1 MIHRTAIIGKNTNIH
16 DSVEIGPYAIIEDD
30 VTIGE
35 DTAIGAHAFIGQY
48 TTLGKKNYIHPF
60 ASVGSLPQDKKFKY
74 EKSEL
79 LIGNNNTIR
88 EFVTINRGTADG
100 GGITKIGNFNWI
112 MAYVH
117 IAHDCQ
123 VGNENIFANKATLA
137 GHVEVNSK
145 VILGGSVNI
154 HQFVKIGSHAF
165 LAANSY
171 INMDILPFTMAQGI
185 PASAK
190 GINTEGLKRLSFDQY
205 EIRLIKNAFK
215 IIFRQKNTLEEALIK
230 LNALNSESES
240 IQLLISA
247 INASTRGITR

>member
-117 IAHDCQ
+117 VAHDCQ

>member
-1 MIHRTAIIGKNTNIH
+1 MIHATAIIGKNTKIH
-16 DSVEIGPYAIIEDD
+16 DSVEIGPYAIIEDE

-35 DTAIGAHAFIGQY
+35 GTLIGAHAFIGQY
-48 TTLGKKNYIHPF
+48 ANLGKENHIHPF
-60 ASVGSLPQDKKFKY
+60 ASVGSLPQDKKFKN

-79 LIGNNNTIR
+79 LIGDNNTIR

-100 GGITKIGNFNWI
+100 GGITKIGNLNWI

-117 IAHDCQ
+117 IAHDCLI
-123 VGNENIFANKATLA
+123 GNENIFANKATLA
-137 GHVEVNSK
+137 GHVEVSTK

-154 HQFVKIGSHAF
+154 HQFVKVGSHAF

-190 GINTEGLKRLSFDQY
+190 GINTEGLKRLNFDQD

-230 LNALNSESES
+230 LNTLNPESES

-247 INASTRGITR
+247 INASSRGITR

>member
-1 MIHRTAIIGKNTNIH
+1 
-16 DSVEIGPYAIIEDD
+16 
-30 VTIGE
+30 
-35 DTAIGAHAFIGQY
+35 
-48 TTLGKKNYIHPF
+48 
-60 ASVGSLPQDKKFKY
+60 
-74 EKSEL
+74 

>member
-100 GGITKIGNFNWI
+100 GGITKIGNYNWI

-230 LNALNSESES
+230 LNSLNSESES

>member
-1 MIHRTAIIGKNTNIH
+1 MIHATAIIGKNTKIH
-16 DSVEIGPYAIIEDD
+16 DSVEIGPYAIIEDE

-35 DTAIGAHAFIGQY
+35 GTLIGAHAFIGQY
-48 TTLGKKNYIHPF
+48 ANIGKENHIHPF
-60 ASVGSLPQDKKFKY
+60 ASVGSLPQDKKFKN

-79 LIGNNNTIR
+79 LIGDNNTIR

-117 IAHDCQ
+117 IAHDCLI
-123 VGNENIFANKATLA
+123 GNENIFANKATLA

-154 HQFVKIGSHAF
+154 HQFVKVGSHAF

-190 GINTEGLKRLSFDQY
+190 GINTEGLKRLNFDQD

-230 LNALNSESES
+230 LNALNPESES

>member
-1 MIHRTAIIGKNTNIH
+1 MIHTTAIIGKNTKIH

-35 DTAIGAHAFIGQY
+35 GTLIGAHAFIGQY
-48 TTLGKKNYIHPF
+48 ANLGKENHIHAF
-60 ASVGSLPQDKKFKY
+60 ASVGSLPQDKKFKN

-79 LIGNNNTIR
+79 LIGDNNTIR

-117 IAHDCQ
+117 IAHDCLI
-123 VGNENIFANKATLA
+123 GNENIFANKATLA

-154 HQFVKIGSHAF
+154 HQFVKVGSHAF

-185 PASAK
+185 PASVK
-190 GINTEGLKRLSFDQY
+190 GINTEGLKRLNFDQD

-230 LNALNSESES
+230 LNALNPESES